1 MTKLRG
7 AGLAL
12 EFRSRH
18 EAVEVSAGR
27 EFPVAGTARFGH
39 LPAMTITARVHNRT
53 IALLADVEIAEGAEV
68 QVIVP
73 EKVPANSQRK
83 GEAPD
88 WLRKAVGAATGGLS
102 TDEIM
107 RRTRG
112 EFS

>member
-1 MTKLRG
+1 MG
-7 AGLAL
+7 SAL

-18 EAVEVSAGR
+18 EAVEVCADQ

-53 IALLADVEIAEGAEV
+53 IALPADMEIAEGAEV

-73 EKVPANSQRK
+73 EKLPANSQRK

-88 WLRKAVGAATGGLS
+88 WLRNAVGAATSGLS

-112 EFS
+112 ED